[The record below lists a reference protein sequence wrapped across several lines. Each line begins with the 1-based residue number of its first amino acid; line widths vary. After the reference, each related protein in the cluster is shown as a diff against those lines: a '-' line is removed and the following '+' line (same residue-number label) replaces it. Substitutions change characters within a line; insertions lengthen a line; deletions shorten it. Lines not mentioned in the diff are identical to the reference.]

1 MTAESD
7 SNRSREPKN
16 RGEVYKQEQ
25 QKIAEESHQ
34 VGSEEPREPKNR
46 GEVYK
51 QEQQKIA
58 EESHQ
63 TET

>member
-34 VGSEEPREPKNR
+34 
-46 GEVYK
+46 
-51 QEQQKIA
+51 A
-58 EESHQ
+58 ES
-63 TET
+63 